1 MHYFLIAGEASGDLH
16 GADLV
21 SAIRQIDRGAVIS
34 FFGGDKMAVA
44 AGHEPLMHYRR
55 MNFMGFSEVLRNIGK
70 VAANLSA
77 AKNAVE
83 MASPDALILI
93 DYPSFNLKVGAYA
106 AKLGIPVYYYISPK
120 IWAWK
125 KWRIRDIRRYV
136 RRVFSIL
143 PFEPA
148 FYQANGGNAEY
159 VGNPSVAEI
168 ARQLAS
174 APSREEFL
182 ERHKLR
188 DRPIIALMPGSR
200 RGEIRNNLPIM
211 REASDRFPR
220 YRAIIIGAPGVPDAV
235 YAASGA
241 GTIPIVR
248 EEHTA
253 HILCHC
259 RGALVTSGTATLE
272 TALAGVPQVVMYR
285 ANGSKL
291 SYGIMSRIL
300 DVEHV
305 SLPNLI
311 VGRTVVPEL
320 LLHLCTPGAAAGALA
335 PLLDEQSAAFKAQ
348 MQGYADMKAAL
359 GDGDAAANTAR
370 RIVDECM
377 AKKA

>member
-1 MHYFLIAGEASGDLH
+1 M
-16 GADLV
+16 
-21 SAIRQIDRGAVIS
+21 
-34 FFGGDKMAVA
+34 
-44 AGHEPLMHYRR
+44 
-55 MNFMGFSEVLRNIGK
+55 
-70 VAANLSA
+70 
-77 AKNAVE
+77 
-83 MASPDALILI
+83 
-93 DYPSFNLKVGAYA
+93 
-106 AKLGIPVYYYISPK
+106 
-120 IWAWK
+120 
-125 KWRIRDIRRYV
+125 
-136 RRVFSIL
+136 
-143 PFEPA
+143 
-148 FYQANGGNAEY
+148 
-159 VGNPSVAEI
+159 
-168 ARQLAS
+168 
-174 APSREEFL
+174 
-182 ERHKLR
+182 
-188 DRPIIALMPGSR
+188 IALMPGSR

-211 REASDRFPR
+211 REASDRFPQ

-320 LLHLCTPGAAAGALA
+320 LLHLCTPGAAAEALA
-335 PLLDEQSAAFKAQ
+335 PLLDVESAAFKTQ